1 MHRGPMQKHEFTP
14 GGSQTVQIFTSF
26 KTVFPLLNLG
36 LADKSTHTN
45 ASSISAL
52 VSSRSR

>member
-1 MHRGPMQKHEFTP
+1 MHHGPMQKHEFTP

-26 KTVFPLLNLG
+26 KTVFPLLNVG